1 MILPEKIQLLKRID
15 KEGRAF
21 SLETLLQQRYED
33 LIWQPISF
41 LEEKENP
48 ILRKSL

>member
-1 MILPEKIQLLKRID
+1 MSKAKRNFAKEKNQL
-15 KEGRAF
+15 
-21 SLETLLQQRYED
+21 LETLLQQRYED